1 MPMVLTPLTELE
13 AVNEILRNDGEAPVA
28 SLDESGFS
36 EAADA
41 YSKLTHATRQHQS
54 KGWAYNTDYE
64 RKFTPDVSNEIILP
78 SNTLWIN
85 PTYASQSLSIIER
98 GRKLYDL
105 QNNTYE
111 FSAPVYLDIC
121 QMLQFTEMPTAMRD
135 YVTIVAARKYQAQST
150 GSGAQDAFTQE
161 DEWRARAVMKQA
173 DSRARPRGFQ
183 RTRQGQRF
191 NIRRPM

>member
-41 YSKLTHATRQHQS
+41 YSKLTHATRQFQS
-54 KGWAYNTDYE
+54 KGWAFNTDYE
-64 RKFTPDVSNEIILP
+64 RQFTPDVSNEIVLP
-78 SNTLWIN
+78 TNTLWVK
-85 PTYASQSLSIIER
+85 PTLTSQSLRIIER

-105 QNNTYE
+105 LNNTYE
-111 FSAPVYLDIC
+111 FTAPVYLDIC
-121 QMLQFTEMPTAMRD
+121 QMLEFTEMPAAMRD
-135 YVTIVAARKYQAQST
+135 YVTVVAARKYQAQST
-150 GSGAQDAFTQE
+150 GSGSQDAFSQE
-161 DEWRARAVMKQA
+161 DEWRARATMKQA

-183 RTRQGQRF
+183 RTYQGQRF
-191 NIRRPM
+191 NTRRPM